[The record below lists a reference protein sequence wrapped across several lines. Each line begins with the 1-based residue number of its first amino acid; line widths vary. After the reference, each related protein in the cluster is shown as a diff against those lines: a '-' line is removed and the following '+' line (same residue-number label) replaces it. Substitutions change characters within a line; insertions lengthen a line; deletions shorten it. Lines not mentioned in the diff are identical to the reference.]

1 MSTVPELL
9 LCQGCIGFANYKGWI
24 PFNVLLCRKP
34 KHAETR
40 GPYNEVHNQVERYM
54 GKLTPGIDEN
64 SLKYAVNFLHQ
75 VYSVIPN
82 TVTDQGKPQTEH
94 ELNPVIHTQTGQTK
108 GYNEVVIIP
117 EITEHAA
124 YLMQTIKI
132 GNSEIL
138 VFFDRGANV
147 NLISGELAETEG
159 LTKSSLKPTRLTVVG
174 GNSIRT
180 QYGQYKFCLGPTN
193 NDEYHEISCQ
203 GIENVTGPFK
213 RYDLSD
219 LNREFKNSLD
229 ENPGLLPE
237 YSAGGEVKLLLG
249 IRNTY
254 LDPTLIKI
262 LPSGVGV
269 YQSPFKDIWGSR
281 IMYAGPH
288 TTFTSGPDDLDSQVN
303 LTVFHMRRMY
313 LENELSSQILPT
325 EIMVDHKEQIK
336 IQPYPISE
344 EEELGEWEE
353 TKMIELRI
361 LDNEFSV
368 HKTQIPI
375 SKIRNLIN
383 EDDTTDLVSY
393 RCEECMKCETCKRSL
408 QLIAISVQEAR
419 EQQYIES
426 SVKIDLGAKRVVVT
440 FPFLRNPI
448 KFLSEKHKG
457 NSNYKQA
464 RTVYLSQCKKPDR
477 DKGGMKLAH
486 DDLVERGFMVKLSD
500 LPENYQKLIQ
510 TAEFKH
516 FYPWFIVSKMDSIST
531 PRRIVVDP
539 SMTGL
544 NLILPKG
551 ENKLGVILDIMIRN
565 RVKWWIWIS
574 DISKLYNQLHLDPA
588 AYPFSLFLYHQ
599 SLDPNIDPDVYV
611 MLRAWYGVIQTGGQ
625 AGYALD
631 KLAEISAEE
640 FPMAKECLERDR
652 YVDDI
657 LSGTDSIEDR
667 DEQINQVQELL
678 SKAGFSL
685 KYVVKSGENPGEKAS
700 TDGVTMKILGY
711 KWNMVEDIM
720 HPGISEFNINKKT

>member
-64 SLKYAVNFLHQ
+64 NLKYAVNFLHQ

-94 ELNPVIHTQTGQTK
+94 EFNPVIHTQTGQTK

-138 VFFDRGANV
+138 VFFYRGANV

-229 ENPGLLPE
+229 ENPGLLPV

-254 LDPTLIKI
+254 LDPTLVKI
-262 LPSGVGV
+262 LPSGVRV
-269 YQSPFKDIWGSR
+269 YPSPFKDIWGSR

-288 TTFTSGPDDLDSQVN
+288 TTFTSEPDDLDSQVN
-303 LTVFHMRRMY
+303 HTVFHMRRMY

-325 EIMVDHKEQIK
+325 EIVVDHKEQIK

-344 EEELGEWEE
+344 EEDLGEWEE
-353 TKMIELRI
+353 TKMIEQRI
-361 LDNEFSV
+361 LNNEFSV
-368 HKTQIPI
+368 HTTQIPI

-383 EDDTTDLVSY
+383 GP
-393 RCEECMKCETCKRSL
+393 C
-408 QLIAISVQEAR
+408 
-419 EQQYIES
+419 
-426 SVKIDLGAKRVVVT
+426 
-440 FPFLRNPI
+440 F
-448 KFLSEKHKG
+448 
-457 NSNYKQA
+457 
-464 RTVYLSQCKKPDR
+464 
-477 DKGGMKLAH
+477 
-486 DDLVERGFMVKLSD
+486 
-500 LPENYQKLIQ
+500 IQ
-510 TAEFKH
+510 
-516 FYPWFIVSKMDSIST
+516 M
-531 PRRIVVDP
+531 RR
-539 SMTGL
+539 
-544 NLILPKG
+544 
-551 ENKLGVILDIMIRN
+551 
-565 RVKWWIWIS
+565 
-574 DISKLYNQLHLDPA
+574 LYE
-588 AYPFSLFLYHQ
+588 
-599 SLDPNIDPDVYV
+599 
-611 MLRAWYGVIQTGGQ
+611 M
-625 AGYALD
+625 
-631 KLAEISAEE
+631 
-640 FPMAKECLERDR
+640 
-652 YVDDI
+652 
-657 LSGTDSIEDR
+657 
-667 DEQINQVQELL
+667 
-678 SKAGFSL
+678 
-685 KYVVKSGENPGEKAS
+685 
-700 TDGVTMKILGY
+700 
-711 KWNMVEDIM
+711 
-720 HPGISEFNINKKT
+720 

>member
-1 MSTVPELL
+1 
-9 LCQGCIGFANYKGWI
+9 
-24 PFNVLLCRKP
+24 
-34 KHAETR
+34 
-40 GPYNEVHNQVERYM
+40 
-54 GKLTPGIDEN
+54 
-64 SLKYAVNFLHQ
+64 
-75 VYSVIPN
+75 
-82 TVTDQGKPQTEH
+82 
-94 ELNPVIHTQTGQTK
+94 
-108 GYNEVVIIP
+108 
-117 EITEHAA
+117 
-124 YLMQTIKI
+124 
-132 GNSEIL
+132 
-138 VFFDRGANV
+138 
-147 NLISGELAETEG
+147 
-159 LTKSSLKPTRLTVVG
+159 
-174 GNSIRT
+174 
-180 QYGQYKFCLGPTN
+180 
-193 NDEYHEISCQ
+193 
-203 GIENVTGPFK
+203 
-213 RYDLSD
+213 
-219 LNREFKNSLD
+219 
-229 ENPGLLPE
+229 
-237 YSAGGEVKLLLG
+237 
-249 IRNTY
+249 
-254 LDPTLIKI
+254 
-262 LPSGVGV
+262 
-269 YQSPFKDIWGSR
+269 
-281 IMYAGPH
+281 
-288 TTFTSGPDDLDSQVN
+288 
-303 LTVFHMRRMY
+303 
-313 LENELSSQILPT
+313 
-325 EIMVDHKEQIK
+325 
-336 IQPYPISE
+336 
-344 EEELGEWEE
+344 
-353 TKMIELRI
+353 
-361 LDNEFSV
+361 V

-393 RCEECMKCETCKRSL
+393 RCEECMKCETCKRSPR
-408 QLIAISVQEAR
+408 LIAISVQEAR

-457 NSNYKQA
+457 TSNYKQA
-464 RTVYLSQCKKPDR
+464 HTVYLSQCKKPDR

-531 PRRIVVDP
+531 PCRIVVDP